1 MPKRGG
7 NTLQEKNVHEM
18 TSERGGNAVQ
28 EENVH
33 EMASKRGGN
42 APQEENVLESTPK
55 PGETTVAER
64 RGSTDATKNA
74 LPTKGRRFLLVRR
87 GKLTAKVVEQDVL

>member
-42 APQEENVLESTPK
+42 APQEGNVLENTPK
-55 PGETTVAER
+55 PGETTAVGH

-74 LPTKGRRFLLVRR
+74 LPIREGVSY
-87 GKLTAKVVEQDVL
+87 